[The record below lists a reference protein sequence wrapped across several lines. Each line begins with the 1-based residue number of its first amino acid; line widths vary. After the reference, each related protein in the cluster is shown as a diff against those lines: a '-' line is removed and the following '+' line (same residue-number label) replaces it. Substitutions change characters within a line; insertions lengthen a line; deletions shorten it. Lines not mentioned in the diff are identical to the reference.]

1 MMPTNAQ
8 RVVSIGIGPTR
19 RGQTGIALIIVLWI
33 TTLLMLIASSFI
45 YAMRTDVNI
54 VTNSLAR
61 ARLEAAT
68 DAAVQR
74 GIFEMLK
81 PPQLPNRWTTDG
93 VATPWNY
100 QGIAVEVTMTDESGK
115 IDINTASDAL
125 MRGLFASQGMKDE
138 EAAAITDAILDWRD
152 PDSLKRLRGAEE
164 AEYLA
169 AGYTYKPANAAFQS
183 NEELRLVIGMTPEL
197 FDKVAPLITIYSRQP
212 GINASIAPRGVL
224 RALPGATD
232 VLVDQY
238 IAQREQARA
247 AKLPVPQ
254 FALAAPY
261 SSFANGIVIVRAV
274 ASGGA
279 GNEGASFVREAV
291 VMRLATPKRPYT
303 FLRWKEGSPGLA
315 VDAVAAAPPVS
326 FVSQQ

>member
-1 MMPTNAQ
+1 MMRAMPPCAALRNQ
-8 RVVSIGIGPTR
+8 K
-19 RGQTGIALIIVLWI
+19 GIALIIVLWI

-45 YAMRTDVNI
+45 YAMRTDINI
-54 VTNSLAR
+54 VANSLAR
-61 ARLEAAT
+61 ARLEAAA

-74 GIFEMLK
+74 GVFEMFK
-81 PPQLPNRWTTDG
+81 PPQLPGRWTTDG
-93 VATPWNY
+93 VPQSWSY
-100 QGIAVEVTMTDESGK
+100 QGVAVEVSMTDESAK

-125 MRGLFASQGMKDE
+125 LRGLFLAQGIKEE
-138 EAAAITDAILDWRD
+138 EAAVLTDAMLDWRD

-169 AGYTYKPANAAFQS
+169 AGYSYKPANAAFQS
-183 NEELRLVIGMTPEL
+183 NEELRLVMGITPEL

-212 GINASIAPRGVL
+212 GINASIASRGVL

-232 VLVDQY
+232 ALIDQY

-254 FALAAPY
+254 VAAAAPY
-261 SSFANGIVIVRAV
+261 SSFANGIVIIRAV
-274 ASGGA
+274 ATGGEGSA
-279 GNEGASFVREAV
+279 GSSFVREAV

-303 FLRWKEGSPGLA
+303 FLRWKDGSSAAPVA
-315 VDAVAAAPPVS
+315 DALVGAPSATAAPPK
-326 FVSQQ
+326 

>member
-1 MMPTNAQ
+1 MMRAPCAALRNQ
-8 RVVSIGIGPTR
+8 K
-19 RGQTGIALIIVLWI
+19 GIALIIVLWI

-54 VTNSLAR
+54 VANSLAR
-61 ARLEAAT
+61 ARLEAAA

-74 GIFEMLK
+74 SVFEMSK
-81 PPQLPNRWTTDG
+81 PQQLPGRWTTDG
-93 VATPWNY
+93 VAQSWSY
-100 QGIAVEVTMTDESGK
+100 QGVAVEVGMTDESGK

-125 MRGLFASQGMKDE
+125 LRGLFLAQGMKEE
-138 EAAAITDAILDWRD
+138 EAATVTDAILDWRD
-152 PDSLKRLRGAEE
+152 ADLLKRLRGAEE
-164 AEYLA
+164 ADYLA
-169 AGYTYKPANAAFQS
+169 AGYSYKPANAAFQS
-183 NEELRLVIGMTPEL
+183 TEELRLVMGMTPEL

-212 GINASIAPRGVL
+212 GINAGIASRGVL

-254 FALAAPY
+254 FAAAAPY

-274 ASGGA
+274 ASGGE
-279 GNEGASFVREAV
+279 GNAESSFVREAV
-291 VMRLATPKRPYT
+291 VMRLPTPKRPYT
-303 FLRWKEGSPGLA
+303 FLRWKEGTAASA
-315 VDAVAAAPPVS
+315 VNNPAAAVAPATAPP
-326 FVSQQ
+326 Q

>member
-1 MMPTNAQ
+1 MNHVAP
-8 RVVSIGIGPTR
+8 
-19 RGQTGIALIIVLWI
+19 RGQQGIALIIVLWI

-54 VTNSLAR
+54 VANSLAR
-61 ARLEAAT
+61 ARLDAAA

-81 PPQLPNRWTTDG
+81 PPQLPGRWATDG
-93 VATPWNY
+93 VPQAWSY
-100 QGIAVEVTMTDESGK
+100 QGVTVEVSMTDESGK

-125 MRGLFASQGMKDE
+125 IRGLFIAQGVKEDE
-138 EAAAITDAILDWRD
+138 AGALTDAILDWRD

-169 AGYTYKPANAAFQS
+169 AGYSYKPANAAFQS
-183 NEELRLVIGMTPEL
+183 NEELRLVMGMTPEL

-212 GINASIAPRGVL
+212 GINASIASRGAL

-247 AKLPVPQ
+247 AKLPLPQ
-254 FALAAPY
+254 FAPAAPY
-261 SSFANGIVIVRAV
+261 SSFANGMVIVRAV
-274 ASGGA
+274 ASGGE

-291 VMRLATPKRPYT
+291 VMRLATPKRPYA
-303 FLRWKEGSPGLA
+303 FLRWKEGAATMISDNLETNSAPS
-315 VDAVAAAPPVS
+315 VAT
-326 FVSQQ
+326 QQ

>member
-1 MMPTNAQ
+1 MMRAPCAALRNQ
-8 RVVSIGIGPTR
+8 K
-19 RGQTGIALIIVLWI
+19 GIALIIVLWI

-54 VTNSLAR
+54 VANSLAR
-61 ARLEAAT
+61 ARLEAAA

-74 GIFEMLK
+74 SVFEMSK
-81 PPQLPNRWTTDG
+81 PQQLPGRWTTDG
-93 VATPWNY
+93 VAQSWSY
-100 QGIAVEVTMTDESGK
+100 QGVAVEVGMTDESGK

-125 MRGLFASQGMKDE
+125 LRGLFLAQGMKEE
-138 EAAAITDAILDWRD
+138 EAATVTDAILDWRD
-152 PDSLKRLRGAEE
+152 ADLLRRLRGAEE
-164 AEYLA
+164 ADYLA
-169 AGYTYKPANAAFQS
+169 AGYSYKPANAAFQS
-183 NEELRLVIGMTPEL
+183 TEELRLVMGMTPEL

-212 GINASIAPRGVL
+212 GINAGIASRGVL

-254 FALAAPY
+254 FAAAAPY

-274 ASGGA
+274 ASGGE
-279 GNEGASFVREAV
+279 GNAESSFVREAV
-291 VMRLATPKRPYT
+291 VMRLPTPKRPYT
-303 FLRWKEGSPGLA
+303 FLRWKEGTAASA
-315 VDAVAAAPPVS
+315 VNNPAAAVAPATAPP
-326 FVSQQ
+326 Q

>member
-1 MMPTNAQ
+1 MMRSMPPCVDPHKQ
-8 RVVSIGIGPTR
+8 K
-19 RGQTGIALIIVLWI
+19 GIALIIVLWI

-45 YAMRTDVNI
+45 YAMRTDINI
-54 VTNSLAR
+54 VANSMSR
-61 ARLEAAT
+61 ARLEAAA

-74 GIFEMLK
+74 GVFEMFK
-81 PPQLPNRWTTDG
+81 PPQLLGRWAADG
-93 VATPWNY
+93 VPQAWSY
-100 QGIAVEVTMTDESGK
+100 QGVAVEVSMTDESGK

-125 MRGLFASQGMKDE
+125 LRGLFLAQGINE
-138 EAAAITDAILDWRD
+138 EDAAVVTDAILDWRD

-164 AEYLA
+164 ADYFA
-169 AGYTYKPANAAFQS
+169 AGYSYKPANSAFQS

-212 GINASIAPRGVL
+212 GINAGIASRGVL

-238 IAQREQARA
+238 IAQRDQARA

-254 FALAAPY
+254 FLAAAPY

-274 ASGGA
+274 ASGGE
-279 GNEGASFVREAV
+279 GNDGSSFVREAV
-291 VMRLATPKRPYT
+291 VMRLAAEAKLARVYIHAPTSKSARH
-303 FLRWKEGSPGLA
+303 FLDILFA
-315 VDAVAAAPPVS
+315 VVAFAERE
-326 FVSQQ
+326 